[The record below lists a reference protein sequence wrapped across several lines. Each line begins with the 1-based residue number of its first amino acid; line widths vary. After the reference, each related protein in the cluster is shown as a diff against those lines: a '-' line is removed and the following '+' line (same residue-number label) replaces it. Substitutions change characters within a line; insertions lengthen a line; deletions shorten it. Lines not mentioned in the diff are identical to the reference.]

1 MNSSQS
7 RTSTTPTKL
16 ALCTLLAGCALAS
29 KSDPWTTRYF
39 SPEAATGSEAAPA
52 ASDSGNLQLRLGRIN
67 AGKHLRERIAFRSS
81 EHELGYYEDRR
92 WTEQPDV
99 YLRRALAAALFERRG
114 IRRVVSGGSPTL
126 EVELVAFE
134 EIRGQQPRARLRA
147 VVLLH
152 DQRSGHLERTIGV
165 ERALPEVDAD
175 HQPEAVAEALA
186 ETLRVAV
193 EQISTL
199 VMTQLSEA
207 AATTSCPCN
216 DPGPSAAK

>member
-1 MNSSQS
+1 MNSSRS
-7 RTSTTPTKL
+7 RASTIPTKL
-16 ALCTLLAGCALAS
+16 ALCTLLAGCALTS
-29 KSDPWTTRYF
+29 KSDPWTIRYF
-39 SPEAATGSEAAPA
+39 SPEATTGSEAAPA
-52 ASDSGNLQLRLGRIN
+52 APESGNLQLRLGRIS

-81 EHELGYYEDRR
+81 DHELGYYEDRR

-165 ERALPEVDAD
+165 ERALPQVDSD
-175 HQPEAVAEALA
+175 QQPEAVAQALA

-193 EQISTL
+193 EEISTL
-199 VMTQLSEA
+199 VTSELSA
-207 AATTSCPCN
+207 AAARAPCPCN
-216 DPGPSAAK
+216 DPGPSASK

>member
-1 MNSSQS
+1 MNP
-7 RTSTTPTKL
+7 RVPLCPAKL
-16 ALCTLLAGCALAS
+16 ALCTLLAGCALTS

-39 SPEAATGSEAAPA
+39 SPEAAAGSESAPA
-52 ASDSGNLQLRLGRIN
+52 PADSGSLRLRLRLGRVS

-81 EHELGYYEDRR
+81 EHELGYYDDRR

-134 EIRGQQPRARLRA
+134 EIRGEEPRARLRA
-147 VVLLH
+147 VVILH
-152 DQRSGHLERTIGV
+152 DQRSGGLEKTIAV
-165 ERALPEVDAD
+165 ERAVPQVDGGE
-175 HQPEAVAEALA
+175 QPEAVAQALA

-199 VMTQLSEA
+199 VVTELSA
-207 AATTSCPCN
+207 APPAATCPCE
-216 DPGPSAAK
+216 